1 MGFSERFL
9 AVCSVVLGI
18 CCASIAAGCSHQGL
32 APAVIPQAPAVG
44 PGPTIVHRIGAD
56 SSSYQVLYAFGS
68 SGANGLIP
76 ESSLIN
82 VKGTL
87 WGTTALGGAYGNGTA
102 SGGTV
107 FSISATG
114 TEQVLHSFGAGSDG
128 SKPFGGLIDVR
139 GTLYGTT
146 LAGGTYNKGT
156 VFSISTTGTEQV
168 RHSFAGGSDGSN
180 PYAGLLNVNGTLYGT
195 TANGG
200 TYGGGT
206 VFSISSRGKEHVLYS
221 FGRNP
226 YGAIGPGGN
235 LIDVNGTLY
244 GTAGG
249 GTGNYCTGGCG
260 TVFSISTSGKEHVL
274 YNFGGPPDGE
284 FPGYGLVDVNGVLFG
299 TTNSGGTHRCF
310 TYFPGYCGTI
320 FSVTTGGTEHVIYSF
335 GSSLNDG
342 SYPQASLIDVKGT
355 LYGTTEHGGAYWH
368 GTGYSPGGTVF
379 RIKPN
384 GKREHVLHSFGSG
397 TDGVSPSTALIDVNG
412 KLYGT
417 TPEGGGMLAP
427 CSGFGVVGGCG
438 TVFAL
443 SL

>member
-139 GTLYGTT
+139 
-146 LAGGTYNKGT
+146 
-156 VFSISTTGTEQV
+156 
-168 RHSFAGGSDGSN
+168 
-180 PYAGLLNVNGTLYGT
+180 GTLYGT

>member
-114 TEQVLHSFGAGSDG
+114 TEQVLHSF
-128 SKPFGGLIDVR
+128 
-139 GTLYGTT
+139 
-146 LAGGTYNKGT
+146 
-156 VFSISTTGTEQV
+156 
-168 RHSFAGGSDGSN
+168 AGGSDGSN

-249 GTGNYCTGGCG
+249 GTG
-260 TVFSISTSGKEHVL
+260 
-274 YNFGGPPDGE
+274 
-284 FPGYGLVDVNGVLFG
+284 
-299 TTNSGGTHRCF
+299 
-310 TYFPGYCGTI
+310 
-320 FSVTTGGTEHVIYSF
+320 
-335 GSSLNDG
+335 
-342 SYPQASLIDVKGT
+342 
-355 LYGTTEHGGAYWH
+355 
-368 GTGYSPGGTVF
+368 
-379 RIKPN
+379 
-384 GKREHVLHSFGSG
+384 
-397 TDGVSPSTALIDVNG
+397 
-412 KLYGT
+412 
-417 TPEGGGMLAP
+417 
-427 CSGFGVVGGCG
+427 
-438 TVFAL
+438 
-443 SL
+443 